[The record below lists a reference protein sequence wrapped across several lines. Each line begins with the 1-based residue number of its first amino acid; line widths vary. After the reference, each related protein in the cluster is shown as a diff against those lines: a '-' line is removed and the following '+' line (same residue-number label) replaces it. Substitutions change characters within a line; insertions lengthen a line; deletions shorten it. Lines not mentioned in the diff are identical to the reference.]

1 MKATGSSRK
10 GRAPHAPTM
19 VGRSMNRTWHFEGR
33 VRTVANYPDPGRRS
47 IRLRDFDYAGNAMYF
62 VTVCAV
68 GRRCLF
74 GEIDDGSMTLN
85 AVGAMVEREWLRS
98 ATIRVELDL
107 HSFVV
112 MPNHLHCLLTCTPL
126 DEPIPAVGARG
137 ARPGPATGL
146 SHRCHRVGRVKG
158 ARHAPLR
165 TTPRSLGSFIG
176 GFKAAATRQYR
187 EVTGEMGGSLWQ
199 RGYYEHVVRDDRDF
213 ARIGGYIANNPANW
227 TLDHEHDAGLKSSN
241 DASS

>member
-1 MKATGSSRK
+1 
-10 GRAPHAPTM
+10 
-19 VGRSMNRTWHFEGR
+19 MNRTWHFEGR

-74 GEIDDGSMTLN
+74 GEIDDGSMALN
-85 AVGAMVEREWLRS
+85 AVGAMVEHEWLRS
-98 ATIRVELDL
+98 ATIRAELDL

-112 MPNHLHCLLTCTPL
+112 MPNHLHCLLTCTPI

-137 ARPGPATGL
+137 ARPSRDQHGGIDGTGRL
-146 SHRCHRVGRVKG
+146 PDQG

-176 GFKAAATRQYR
+176 GFKAATTRQYR

-199 RGYYEHVVRDDRDF
+199 RGYYEHVVRDDQDF

-227 TLDHEHDAGLKSSN
+227 ALDHEN
-241 DASS
+241 DARSKPMDGASS